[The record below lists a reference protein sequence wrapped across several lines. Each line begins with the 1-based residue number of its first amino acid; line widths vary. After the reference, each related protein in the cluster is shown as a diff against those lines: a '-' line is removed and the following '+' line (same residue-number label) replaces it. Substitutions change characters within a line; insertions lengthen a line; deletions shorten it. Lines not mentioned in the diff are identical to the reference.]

1 MMTSILLEVILAERE
16 KLPNIVGFTDWWSGG
31 GGTSSSN
38 MGAFYNALPKQ
49 SSKYVGT
56 ASGEMQLLG
65 FDASLTTGTGAGVYK
80 NNAHVQ
86 PNSVTLCYWQRLQ

>member
-1 MMTSILLEVILAERE
+1 MDVIITGRE
-16 KLPNIVGFTDWWSGG
+16 SLPNIVGFTDWWSGG

-56 ASGEMQLLG
+56 NSGEMQLLG
-65 FDASLTTGTGAGVYK
+65 FDASLTTGTGNGVYK
-80 NNAHVQ
+80 NNVHVA
-86 PNSVTLCYWQRLQ
+86 PNNIVCTYWKRFQ